1 MTLRGCGTALVTP
14 FRSDGSLDEE
24 TLSKLVEWQIESGI
38 DFLVACGTTAET
50 PTLTHEEWLR
60 VIGIVSK
67 TAAGRVP
74 VLAGCTHNS
83 TIAAV
88 ARAGEAASVP
98 GVSGLLTANPF
109 YNKPN
114 QEGQY
119 RHFRAIAEAVPCP
132 VVLYNIPG
140 RTGANLEPATI
151 LRLAE
156 DVPNIQGVKESSG
169 NVQQIAELIYS
180 VPPGF
185 AVLAGDDLMALPVIA
200 LGGAGLVSVASNEI
214 PGEMARMVGA
224 AIDGDWAAARSL
236 NRRYFPLVTANFWE
250 SSPGPVK
257 CVMAMMG
264 RLEETYRLPIVP
276 VTPATRAKLKA
287 LAAGLGLLAKSQTC
301 H

>member
-1 MTLRGCGTALVTP
+1 MILRGCGTALVTP

-38 DFLVACGTTAET
+38 HFLVACGTTAET
-50 PTLTHEEWLR
+50 PTLNHEEWLR
-60 VIGIVSK
+60 VIGIVSQ

-83 TIAAV
+83 TLEAV

-109 YNKPN
+109 YNKPSK
-114 QEGQY
+114 EGQY

-132 VVLYNIPG
+132 VVLYNIPSRAG
-140 RTGANLEPATI
+140 VNLEPATI
-151 LRLAE
+151 SRLAE

-169 NVQQIAELIYS
+169 NLQQIAELIHML
-180 VPPGF
+180 PPSF
-185 AVLAGDDLMALPVIA
+185 TVLSGDDVMALPVIA
-200 LGGAGLVSVASNEI
+200 LGGAGLISVASNEI
-214 PGEMARMVGA
+214 PAEMARMVA
-224 AIDGDWAAARSL
+224 AALDGDWATARAL
-236 NRRYFPLVTANFWE
+236 NRRYFRLLTANFWD

-264 RLEETYRLPIVP
+264 RLQENYRLPIVP
-276 VTPATRAKLKA
+276 VSKTTHEKLKV
-287 LAAGLGLLAKSQTC
+287 LAEELGLLAKR
-301 H
+301 

>member
-1 MTLRGCGTALVTP
+1 MILRGCGTALVTP

-38 DFLVACGTTAET
+38 HFLVACGTTAET
-50 PTLTHEEWLR
+50 PTLNHEEWLR
-60 VIGIVSK
+60 VIGIVSQ

-83 TIAAV
+83 TLEAV
-88 ARAGEAASVP
+88 ARAAEAASVP

-109 YNKPN
+109 YNKPS

-140 RTGANLEPATI
+140 RTGVNLEPATI

-169 NVQQIAELIYS
+169 NLQQIAELIHV
-180 VPPGF
+180 VPPSF
-185 AVLAGDDLMALPVIA
+185 TVLAGDDVMALPVIA

-214 PGEMARMVGA
+214 PSEMARLVTA
-224 AIDGDWAAARSL
+224 AIDGDWATARAL
-236 NRRYFPLVTANFWE
+236 NRRYFRLLTANFWD

-264 RLEETYRLPIVP
+264 RLQENFRLPIVP
-276 VTPATRAKLKA
+276 VSKATREKLKV
-287 LAAGLGLLAKSQTC
+287 LAQELGLLTKP
-301 H
+301 

>member
-1 MTLRGCGTALVTP
+1 MILRGCGTALVTP
-14 FRSDGSLDEE
+14 FRNDGSLDEE

-38 DFLVACGTTAET
+38 HFLVACGTTAET
-50 PTLTHEEWLR
+50 PTLNHEEWLQ
-60 VIGIVSK
+60 VIGIVSQ

-83 TIAAV
+83 TLEAV
-88 ARAGEAASVP
+88 ARAAEAASVP

-109 YNKPN
+109 YNKPS

-140 RTGANLEPATI
+140 RTGVNLEPATI

-169 NVQQIAELIYS
+169 NLQQIAELIHV
-180 VPPGF
+180 VPPSF
-185 AVLAGDDLMALPVIA
+185 TVLAGDDVMALPVIA

-214 PGEMARMVGA
+214 PSDMARLVTA
-224 AIDGDWAAARSL
+224 AIDGDWATARAL
-236 NRRYFPLVTANFWE
+236 NRRYFRLLTANFWD

-264 RLEETYRLPIVP
+264 RLKENFRLPIVP
-276 VTPATRAKLKA
+276 VSKATREKLKM
-287 LAAGLGLLAKSQTC
+287 LAQELGLLTKS
-301 H
+301 